1 DGRIAQHPVRLA
13 GELRTEED
21 GVDRVLPVR
30 MSQPALP
37 LRIGVGLDRGDETGA
52 DPDAV
57 RAMREGGHDVGA
69 GGDAAGGQEQ
79 HMVAQ
84 LFPDVAEEMMERRR
98 ALAVAT
104 GLLALDD
111 QPVEAEVEGGSR
123 VLDRRDLRPDAGAGT
138 LEDRDPG
145 GGGQAEME

>member
-1 DGRIAQHPVRLA
+1 
-13 GELRTEED
+13 
-21 GVDRVLPVR
+21 
-30 MSQPALP
+30 
-37 LRIGVGLDRGDETGA
+37 
-52 DPDAV
+52 
-57 RAMREGGHDVGA
+57 
-69 GGDAAGGQEQ
+69 GQEQ

-145 GGGQAEME
+145 GGGQAEMEDGEADFRRGRDVDVAVDRGRAERRRRRQEEVHTERPVGERA